1 MPSTDLHYLTIDEAS
16 KLIHDRELS
25 SVDLTQAHINRI
37 DALNDTLHAF
47 LTPTP
52 DLALQQAE
60 NADREISE
68 GNSRGPLHG
77 IPIALKDLCDTK
89 GIRTTYGSLG
99 FNDRIPDSDATVTE
113 RLRDAGTTM
122 LGKLTMSE
130 LAMMGPPSNGPEARN
145 PWNTAHA
152 PAGSSSGSG
161 VGVSAGLFFGA
172 LGSDTGGSI
181 RFPASWNGIS
191 GILPSNGRVSRAG
204 VMPLSWTMDNIGPM
218 CRTVEDTAIM
228 LKAIA
233 GADPRDPTT
242 SSAPVPDYRSML
254 TGDVKGLKIGVLRS
268 YFDRHPGAVQPETQ
282 AAVDKAI
289 LDLGEMGA
297 EVVDVEIPHLEYTSA
312 AGAPIYIA
320 EGYNIF
326 QKDFHDRPDK
336 FGETVKA
343 FLLAG
348 ALFTA
353 NDFIQAQRMRS
364 RLKRE
369 VEELFNQ
376 VNLIAGPATLGTAV
390 AIADFD
396 PMDLLDSV
404 RGDTSVVFNLTGC
417 PSISVPCGFSSDG
430 LPIGLQLSG
439 RYLDEP
445 TVLNAAYAYQQS
457 NPLHKQ
463 HPPV

>member
-1 MPSTDLHYLTIDEAS
+1 MPSTELHYLTIEEAS
-16 KLIHDRELS
+16 QLIHNRELS
-25 SVDLTQAHINRI
+25 SVELTQAHIDRI

-52 DLALQQAE
+52 DHALQQAQ
-60 NADREISE
+60 NADRELAD

-99 FNDRIPDSDATVTE
+99 FNDRIPDADATVTE
-113 RLRDAGTTM
+113 RLREAGTTM

-161 VGVSAGLFFGA
+161 VGVAAGLCFGA

-191 GILPSNGRVSRAG
+191 GILPSYGRVSRAG

-218 CRTVEDTAIM
+218 CRTVQDTAIM

-233 GADPRDPTT
+233 GADPRDPTA
-242 SSAPVPDYRSML
+242 SHAPVPDYLSLL
-254 TGDVKGLKIGVLRS
+254 TGDVSGLKIGVLRS
-268 YFDRHPGAVQPETQ
+268 YFDSHPDVVQPDIRT
-282 AAVDKAI
+282 AVDKAI
-289 LDLGEMGA
+289 LDLAEMGA
-297 EVVDVEIPHLEYTSA
+297 RIVDVEIPHLEYTSA

-326 QKDFHDRPDK
+326 QKDFRDRPDR
-336 FGETVKA
+336 FGEIVKS

-353 NDFIQAQRMRS
+353 SDYIQAQRMRS

-369 VEELFNQ
+369 VAEVFDE
-376 VNLIAGPATLGTAV
+376 VDLIAGPATLATAV
-390 AIADFD
+390 SLADFD
-396 PMDLLDSV
+396 AMSLLDAT
-404 RGDTSVVFNLTGC
+404 RGDSHVVFNLAGC
-417 PSISVPCGFSSDG
+417 PSISVPCGFDSAG
-430 LPIGLQLSG
+430 LPIGLQLAG
-439 RYLDEP
+439 RHLAEP

-457 NPLHKQ
+457 NPLHHQ
-463 HPPV
+463 HPPI

>member
-1 MPSTDLHYLTIDEAS
+1 MPPTDLHYLTIEEAS
-16 KLIHDRELS
+16 QLIHNRELS
-25 SVDLTQAHINRI
+25 SVELTQAHVSRI

-60 NADREISE
+60 NADRELAAGS
-68 GNSRGPLHG
+68 SRGPLHG
-77 IPIALKDLCDTK
+77 IPIALKDLCDTS

-113 RLRDAGTTM
+113 RLREAGTAM

-161 VGVSAGLFFGA
+161 VGVSAGLCFGA

-181 RFPASWNGIS
+181 RFPASWNGIT
-191 GILPSNGRVSRAG
+191 GILPSYGRVSRAG

-233 GADPRDPTT
+233 GADPRDPTA
-242 SSAPVPDYRSML
+242 SHAPVPDYRSLL
-254 TGDVKGLKIGVLRS
+254 TGDVRGLRIGVLRS
-268 YFDRHPGAVQPETQ
+268 YFDRHPGSVQPDTQ
-282 AAVDKAI
+282 AAVDQAI

-297 EVVDVEIPHLEYTSA
+297 QVLDVDIPHLEYTGA
-312 AGAPIYIA
+312 AGAPIYIV

-326 QKDFHDRPDK
+326 QDDFQDRPDQ
-336 FGETVKA
+336 FGEIVKS

-353 NDFIQAQRMRS
+353 NDYVQAQRMRS

-369 VEELFNQ
+369 VAEVFEQ
-376 VNLIAGPATLGTAV
+376 VDLIAGPATIRTAV
-390 AIADFD
+390 ALADFD
-396 PMDLLDSV
+396 PLSLLDPV
-404 RGDTSVVFNLTGC
+404 RGDSSVIFNLTGC
-417 PSISVPCGFSSDG
+417 PSISVPCGFDSAG

-439 RYLDEP
+439 RHLSEP

-463 HPPV
+463 HPPL

>member
-1 MPSTDLHYLTIDEAS
+1 MPSTELHYLTIEEAS
-16 KLIHDRELS
+16 QLIHNRGLS
-25 SVDLTQAHINRI
+25 SVELTQAHIDRI
-37 DALNDTLHAF
+37 DSLNDTLHAF

-52 DLALQQAE
+52 DHALQQAE
-60 NADREISE
+60 NADGELAS

-99 FNDRIPDSDATVTE
+99 FNDRVPDSDATVTE

-161 VGVSAGLFFGA
+161 VGVAAGLFFGA

-233 GADPRDPTT
+233 GPDPRDPTT
-242 SSAPVPDYRSML
+242 SSAPVPDYRSLL
-254 TGDVKGLKIGVLRS
+254 TGDVRGLKIGVLRS

-297 EVVDVEIPHLEYTSA
+297 EVVDVEIPNLEYTSA

-326 QKDFHDRPDK
+326 QKDFYDRPDK

-369 VEELFNQ
+369 VEELFGQ
-376 VNLIAGPATLGTAV
+376 VDLIAGPATLSTAV
-390 AIADFD
+390 SLAEFD
-396 PMDLLDSV
+396 PMSLLSSV

-439 RYLDEP
+439 RYLSEP

-463 HPPV
+463 HPPI